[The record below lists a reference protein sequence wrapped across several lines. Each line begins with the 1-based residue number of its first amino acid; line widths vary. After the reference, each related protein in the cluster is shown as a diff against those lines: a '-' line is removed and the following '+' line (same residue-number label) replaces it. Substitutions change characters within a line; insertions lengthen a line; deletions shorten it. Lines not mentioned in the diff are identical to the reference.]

1 MAEAKIIFRYDFI
14 APLIKDTH
22 REKAPSSET
31 PTPAVLRQ
39 TPTQIL
45 RQNLLEGAT
54 IYFYCLFDESYF
66 CTLKSPLLCL
76 RQLLTTESPLIMMKN
91 SFYFTLKALF
101 ILKIFEC
108 SS

>member
-1 MAEAKIIFRYDFI
+1 MLFVFSPIFVADTKIIFRYDFI

-45 RQNLLEGAT
+45 PQNLLEGAT
-54 IYFYCLFDESYF
+54 IYFYCLFDESHF
-66 CTLKSPLLCL
+66 CTLKSPL
-76 RQLLTTESPLIMMKN
+76 
-91 SFYFTLKALF
+91 
-101 ILKIFEC
+101 
-108 SS
+108 